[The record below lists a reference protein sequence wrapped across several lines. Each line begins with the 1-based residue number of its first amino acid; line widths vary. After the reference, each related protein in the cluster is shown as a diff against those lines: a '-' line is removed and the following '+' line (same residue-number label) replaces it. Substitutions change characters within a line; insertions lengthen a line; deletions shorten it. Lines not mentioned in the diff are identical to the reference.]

1 MISELIF
8 ADNYNIFKYEIKKGY
23 IAITDF
29 KLCNVWSILN
39 YSGKRPISL
48 QSKKNV
54 WYNIRPCCFNDMNNA
69 EKTQEI
75 FIKQICEA
83 IDLCPNNIENREQIK
98 NSIMTQ
104 FKQLA
109 N

>member
-1 MISELIF
+1 
-8 ADNYNIFKYEIKKGY
+8 
-23 IAITDF
+23 
-29 KLCNVWSILN
+29 
-39 YSGKRPISL
+39 
-48 QSKKNV
+48 
-54 WYNIRPCCFNDMNNA
+54 MNNA